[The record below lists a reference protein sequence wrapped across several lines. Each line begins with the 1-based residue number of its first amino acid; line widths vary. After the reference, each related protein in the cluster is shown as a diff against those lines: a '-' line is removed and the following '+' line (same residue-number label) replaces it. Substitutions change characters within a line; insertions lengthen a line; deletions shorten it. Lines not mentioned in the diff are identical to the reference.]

1 MYIVYTGSPGCTH
14 DARALRNSSLFEDWE
29 QANATGQGNFIIAI
43 ADSAYPSRNRLITPF
58 HLGTQDTLLQDS
70 TGLTVDCRVPGK

>member
-70 TGLTVDCRVPGK
+70 TG